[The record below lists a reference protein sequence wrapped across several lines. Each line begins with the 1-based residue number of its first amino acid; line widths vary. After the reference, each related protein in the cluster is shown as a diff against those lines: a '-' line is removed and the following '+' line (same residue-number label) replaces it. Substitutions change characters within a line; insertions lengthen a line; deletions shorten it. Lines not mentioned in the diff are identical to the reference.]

1 MNNHLGQ
8 PIGFHIDNWK
18 VPLMPSKDPMSGRY
32 CRLEALD
39 PDSHAQDLFAANA
52 HDPEGRNWTYLFQE
66 PFANLEDY
74 KKWIGDSCLSTDPLY
89 YAIIDSNKAVG
100 IASYLRITPA
110 AGSIE
115 VGSINFSPLLQ
126 KTPAATEAMYL
137 MMKRA
142 FEMGYRR
149 YEWKCDALNQPSRN
163 AAQRLGFSYEGIFRQ
178 ALVYKNRNRDTA
190 WYAVIDKEWPVLEQ
204 AFLTWLDPDNF
215 TEGKQKLRLSD
226 LTAPILVARG

>member
-1 MNNHLGQ
+1 MTTGKYHLCPLKTLCQAG
-8 PIGFHIDNWK
+8 IAGF
-18 VPLMPSKDPMSGRY
+18 
-32 CRLEALD
+32 EALD

-52 HDPEGRNWTYLFQE
+52 HDKEGQNWTYLFQE

-74 KKWIGDSCLSTDPLY
+74 KKWIRDSCLSTDPLY

-149 YEWKCDALNQPSRN
+149 YEWKCDALNQPLGMLPN
-163 AAQRLGFSYEGIFRQ
+163 A
-178 ALVYKNRNRDTA
+178 
-190 WYAVIDKEWPVLEQ
+190 
-204 AFLTWLDPDNF
+204 
-215 TEGKQKLRLSD
+215 
-226 LTAPILVARG
+226 